1 MSWVSLT
8 ALFFV
13 VWWTVLFAILPFGL
27 KTQDD
32 DSDVTLG
39 TVSSAPRGPHMLR
52 AVLWTTLVTLI
63 LLGAFYG
70 VTRGLGLGIDDLP
83 HIVPDFS

>member
-52 AVLWTTLVTLI
+52 AVPWTTLVTLV
-63 LLGAFYG
+63 LLGIFYG
-70 VTRGLGLGIDDLP
+70 VTRGLELGIDDLP
-83 HIVPDFS
+83 HIVPEFE